1 MHINLKDFFS
11 SDCLEQRAFCAT
23 YLLKKELEIENN
35 LKWCVAE
42 FLKIDLCL
50 YLPKQCRMESESLLK
65 VGSNTILISKS
76 FFSNL
81 KFVFVAVEDFDQQ
94 IV

>member
-1 MHINLKDFFS
+1 MLINLKDFFS
-11 SDCLEQRAFCAT
+11 SDGLEQRAFCAT

-50 YLPKQCRMESESLLK
+50 CLPKQCRMEPESLLK
-65 VGSNTILISKS
+65 VGSNTMLVSKS